1 MQLFSSGGDPGDP
14 PFNDFSSYPPLVEKL
29 KRKNRRFKKK
39 RRRTLLADTLS
50 INHTGRKF
58 GHDWWAGLFI
68 LNWRVFLLDSFEG
81 ICNGMKYRETGVY
94 AYLIVFINIV
104 NVISGFKKSEEKY
117 NSIV

>member
-1 MQLFSSGGDPGDP
+1 MQLFSSGGDPGAT
-14 PFNDFSSYPPLVEKL
+14 FQRFFLLSSPRGKVETK
-29 KRKNRRFKKK
+29 KPVKKK

-81 ICNGMKYRETGVY
+81 MCNGMKYRETGVY

-104 NVISGFKKSEEKY
+104 NVISDFKKSEEKY